1 MARINLLDTR
11 TISFGDLI
19 SNGKIYK
26 VPDFQRDYS
35 WKEEISE
42 FTDIIMNNKAVINGN
57 SNQALEV
64 MKMVTNIYDN
74 DGEWKKKFK

>member
-1 MARINLLDTR
+1 
-11 TISFGDLI
+11 
-19 SNGKIYK
+19 
-26 VPDFQRDYS
+26 
-35 WKEEISE
+35 
-42 FTDIIMNNKAVINGN
+42 MNNKAVINGN